1 MLLGAERSLPGHG
14 DDTVRWLAMLRSC
27 GCSEAYSRYY
37 SMRIEPARVVEF
49 LLLNPIFPQSIRFS
63 LDAANDALTAVAGT
77 RVRHA
82 ELSDPSVRAVGQLQA
97 RLKHSAVDEI
107 LEEGLEPFL
116 NDVQHR
122 IHTVS
127 ECVTA
132 GYLRDEPQ
140 PGRLV
145 AVARAAM
152 IMAAQQQ
159 QQRRSTG

>member
-1 MLLGAERSLPGHG
+1 M
-14 DDTVRWLAMLRSC
+14 
-27 GCSEAYSRYY
+27 
-37 SMRIEPARVVEF
+37 
-49 LLLNPIFPQSIRFS
+49 
-63 LDAANDALTAVAGT
+63 
-77 RVRHA
+77 
-82 ELSDPSVRAVGQLQA
+82 GQLRA
-97 RLKHSAVDEI
+97 RLSYSAVDEI

-116 NDVQHR
+116 TDIQHR

-132 GYLRDEPQ
+132 AYLRDEPQ

-159 QQRRSTG
+159 Q